1 MSVVLLERTFSV
13 ENPKVVAM
21 QRTDRIASAS
31 AMSGDLTNVWISDP
45 REGDVRGG
53 PEKIYPNS
61 AVFLFEFQAP
71 SVLQVIDTAS
81 SVLLDDCSGEN
92 RVPAG
97 DKLDLLLFSCAN
109 DHSLDNLSPFSA
121 VSSGVISLSS
131 KTSVFLVVQMVQQ
144 IHGRMLKVTPE
155 CGRHIADRNLTTTSL
170 KEQSTT
176 MWTARRNGTQLQ
188 TLIAKGQLKKVCVLV
203 SWSWHLRQGVA
214 ESIPLFCR
222 FAFRGRAFCAI
233 DQRKAHIFGEN
244 LPVQMSFIQ
253 LNCSNW
259 LFIGNTGHEDDAVK

>member
-1 MSVVLLERTFSV
+1 MNETLNREILETIENFLFIPFIALMSVVLLERTFSV

-71 SVLQVIDTAS
+71 SVLQIIDTAS

-131 KTSVFLVVQMVQQ
+131 KTSVFLVVQMVPN
-144 IHGRMLKVTPE
+144 R
-155 CGRHIADRNLTTTSL
+155 
-170 KEQSTT
+170 STGGC
-176 MWTARRNGTQLQ
+176 W
-188 TLIAKGQLKKVCVLV
+188 K
-203 SWSWHLRQGVA
+203 WHLSVGG
-214 ESIPLFCR
+214 ILLIGIWLLPLW
-222 FAFRGRAFCAI
+222 
-233 DQRKAHIFGEN
+233 KN
-244 LPVQMSFIQ
+244 SLQ
-253 LNCSNW
+253 LCELLDVMEHNSRP
-259 LFIGNTGHEDDAVK
+259 

>member
-1 MSVVLLERTFSV
+1 M
-13 ENPKVVAM
+13 
-21 QRTDRIASAS
+21 
-31 AMSGDLTNVWISDP
+31 
-45 REGDVRGG
+45 
-53 PEKIYPNS
+53 
-61 AVFLFEFQAP
+61 FEFQAL

-144 IHGRMLKVTPE
+144 IHGRTLKVTPKG
-155 CGRHIADRNLTTTSL
+155 GRHIADRNLTTTSL

-176 MWTARRNGTQLQ
+176 M
-188 TLIAKGQLKKVCVLV
+188 
-203 SWSWHLRQGVA
+203 
-214 ESIPLFCR
+214 
-222 FAFRGRAFCAI
+222 
-233 DQRKAHIFGEN
+233 
-244 LPVQMSFIQ
+244 
-253 LNCSNW
+253 
-259 LFIGNTGHEDDAVK
+259 